1 MYVICNILFLI
12 CMILLNFGD
21 KYAEYV
27 NMWRFLWQLVH
38 NSSHKYCT
46 DRTSLRLYGVSD
58 S

>member
-27 NMWRFLWQLVH
+27 AFLW
-38 NSSHKYCT
+38 
-46 DRTSLRLYGVSD
+46 RLID
-58 S
+58 MALCL